1 MNSRVSAMT
10 AALIRACAVLAVCVC
25 GLGLLSNE
33 ARASCGDHL
42 QSPVSFRD
50 GWRIAPTDADSGP
63 RARCNGPHCQERPAA
78 PLPQPEQVP
87 RIQVT
92 REQFVAAVGL
102 SSDTARDSLSAG
114 RHRGETVQALPGF
127 AEALERPP
135 C

>member
-1 MNSRVSAMT
+1 MT
-10 AALIRACAVLAVCVC
+10 AALIRAGAVLAACVC
-25 GLGLLSNE
+25 GLGLLNNE

-50 GWRIAPTDADSGP
+50 GWRISPTDADSSP
-63 RARCNGPHCQERPAA
+63 RTRCNGPHCQERPAA
-78 PLPQPEQVP
+78 PLPLPQGLP
-87 RIQVT
+87 RIELL
-92 REQFVAAVGL
+92 REQFVAAVSL
-102 SSDTARDSLSAG
+102 SSDTAQASLSAG